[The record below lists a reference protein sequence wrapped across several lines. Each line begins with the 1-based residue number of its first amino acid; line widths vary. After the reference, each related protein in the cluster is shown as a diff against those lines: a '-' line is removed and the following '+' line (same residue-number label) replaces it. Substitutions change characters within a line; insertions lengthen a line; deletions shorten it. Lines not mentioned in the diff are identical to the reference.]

1 VPAKPPKKKAPKPPT
16 AAEIVE
22 GFGDRGYWLLKSE
35 PDAYG
40 LDDLERDGKAAWTG
54 VRNYQ
59 ARNLMRDHMRDG
71 DLVLYYHS
79 NADPPAVVGLARI
92 VGDAYPDPLQ
102 FQSGHKYFDPKAT
115 KDEPRWLLRDVA
127 FEARFA
133 DIVPLADLKDDP
145 ALEDMLVTRRG
156 QRLSVQPVAEEDF
169 RKVCQMAGYDQP

>member
-1 VPAKPPKKKAPKPPT
+1 MSPKAKEKLPT

-22 GFGDRGYWLLKSE
+22 GFADRGYWLLKSE

-40 LDDLERDGKAAWTG
+40 LDDLERDGRIAWTG

-71 DLVLYYHS
+71 DLALYYHS
-79 NADPPAVVGLARI
+79 NASPPGVVGLAKI

-102 FQSGHKYFDPKAT
+102 FKEGHKYFDPKAT
-115 KDEPRWLLRDVA
+115 EEEPRWLLRDVA

-133 DIVPLADLKDDP
+133 EMVPLADLKDEP
-145 ALEDMLVTRRG
+145 ALSEMLVTRRG
-156 QRLSVQPVAEEDF
+156 QRLSVQPVTESDF
-169 RKVCQMAGYDQP
+169 RKVCEMARHDC